1 MATLAALAALTIHGP
16 WVVGILANNMW
27 AGSERERVNPL
38 TLHPLVKDNMAGG
51 WFFSS
56 RPVMTADGP
65 LHGSDRWMG
74 PVGGGIGRVFKD
86 GDQPITPR
94 VQLFNNVV
102 RPTGAASRILQVQLR
117 LPTT

>member
-1 MATLAALAALTIHGP
+1 MLAMLATVTREGA
-16 WVVGILANNMW
+16 WVAGILANAMW

-38 TLHPLVKDNMAGG
+38 TLRPLVNGNMAGG
-51 WFFSS
+51 WFFPS

-65 LHGSDRWMG
+65 FHGSDRWMG

-86 GDQPITPR
+86 SDQPIPPPR